1 MCAEPPTAPISQP
14 REKAISPSG
23 RANQRSDGARE
34 SDACLTRF
42 LPRSQR
48 EMCVV
53 RSLGDFL
60 PRSQREMCLVRS
72 LGDRRDFA
80 SDFPA
85 PDFLPFL
92 PVRSP
97 QTASEEGGLA
107 PARCWRTA
115 RCQRVHRREQ
125 QEREAR
131 GPCHAQTST
140 VKTGENRASWQLS
153 QVLKRLETVINGNPS
168 RARSIAGSDR
178 GLLTQEALKCT
189 STARHDVGVK
199 FGYMYM

>member
-34 SDACLTRF
+34 SDACLTR
-42 LPRSQR
+42 
-48 EMCVV
+48 
-53 RSLGDFL
+53 FL